1 MNEKEVS
8 EIRRRYKAEKSGISH
23 IRGCYV
29 NEKKEIISQFDQS
42 LSLISEEEANELLT
56 LLKKT
61 LSGGLG
67 KNLLD
72 IEFSTQQVLESEEHK
87 LLSSLRS
94 TSLRDE
100 AIVQKFFEQA
110 IASLTM
116 EGNYMIL
123 LAYDSYDVFSMNK
136 EGEKDDSSQV
146 FNYIICAICP
156 MKEAKPTLSYYV
168 YESKFRN
175 VVADSVIGAP
185 VLGFMFPAFN
195 DRAAD
200 IYHTMYYSRDIADNH
215 PEFIEGLFH
224 AEAPMP
230 PAIQKETFQSIL
242 SHTVAEDCSYEVVQ
256 TVHGQLSAMI
266 EDHKA
271 NKEVEPL
278 VIGKEVVKD
287 VLNAC
292 GVSEERVSAFEE
304 RYDESFGE
312 ETALRP
318 GNLVNVKQFEVRT
331 PDVVIKVDPEK
342 SGLLETRIID
352 GVKYILI
359 RADAGVEVNGVN
371 ICIQER
377 KEENDEE

>member
-29 NEKKEIISQFDQS
+29 NEKKEIISEFDQS
-42 LSLISEEEANELLT
+42 LSLISEEEADELLAR
-56 LLKKT
+56 LKKT
-61 LSGGLG
+61 LSGTLG

-72 IEFSTQQVLESEEHK
+72 IEFSTQQVLEGEEHK
-87 LLSSLRS
+87 LLSALRS

-100 AIVQKFFEQA
+100 AIVREFFEKA
-110 IASLTM
+110 IAALTM
-116 EGNYMIL
+116 EGNYMIM
-123 LAYDSYDVFSMNK
+123 LAYDAHDVFSVNK
-136 EGEKDDSSQV
+136 EGEKDDSTQV
-146 FNYIICAICP
+146 FNYIICAVCP

-168 YESKFRN
+168 YEHKFRN

-200 IYHTMYYSRDIADNH
+200 IYHALYYSKDTAETH
-215 PEFIEGLFH
+215 PEFVEAVFH
-224 AEAPMP
+224 TEPPMAP
-230 PAIQKETFQSIL
+230 AVQKETFQSIL
-242 SHTVAEDCSYEVVQ
+242 AHTVAEDCSYELVQ
-256 TVHGQLSAMI
+256 TVHGSLSAMI

-278 VIGKEVVKD
+278 MIGKEVVKD
-287 VLNAC
+287 VLSAC
-292 GVSEERVSAFEE
+292 GVSEEHVTAFEE

-312 ETALRP
+312 DAELRP
-318 GNLVNVKQFEVRT
+318 VNLVNVKQFEVRT
-331 PDVVIKVDPEK
+331 PDVIVKVDPEK
-342 SGLLETRIID
+342 SGLLETRVID

-371 ICIQER
+371 ICIQEK
-377 KEENDEE
+377 KEDPDEE